1 MGEVAQLIGDRNALP
16 QNNFDSTAAARVLAG
31 PVVVELQRRSDWNR
45 WATLTRT
52 PRVVRACQM
61 GCAPSLQQG

>member
-31 PVVVELQRRSDWNR
+31 PVVVELQRR
-45 WATLTRT
+45 LTGI
-52 PRVVRACQM
+52 A
-61 GCAPSLQQG
+61 GLL